1 MFKAVWPPSG
11 RLLMFTLAI
20 SAPSSLARADTQ
32 DLGALPEITITADRV
47 LEPVGQTGAAVTI
60 VPGADIAKYGANA
73 LNEALR
79 NVAGVDVTQSGGV
92 GSATELRLRGANPG
106 QTLVLMDG
114 VRIGD
119 PTSVDG
125 VLDFGNLSTVDIER
139 VEVLR
144 GPQSA
149 LYGSDAMGGV
159 VNIITKTGSATPHR
173 SVTVEAGSYGT
184 LSAQGLMSGAAGAWT
199 YALGVVALHSD
210 GFPRYGYRIDRP
222 LTLGDGVTPLP
233 PLPSGDPTDK
243 SGASGRFTYKLSDD
257 VTIDASLS
265 LFSNALRFD
274 NNFAFDPANV
284 FNANNHSKALIA
296 DGFLR
301 ATVDSFG
308 GALRNQFTLFGNVTQ
323 RDIWEQEGCFDAA
336 FTPFFCRSGYK
347 GDRYGAE
354 YQGDLKLGPFGALT
368 AGLRTETET
377 AATSQTPDPG
387 DGSFTAISARQVT
400 NSVFAEY
407 RFSPIKR
414 LDLTL
419 GGRIDSIESGPSFET
434 WRATAAYHIEETG
447 TKLRASAGTG
457 AKAPT
462 LYQRS
467 SLYGFAGLQAQQSF
481 GYDVGVDQ
489 SLYDGRLKVSA
500 SYFDTSYSNLIA
512 FANTP
517 NCTPAQVAS
526 GGGCYYNVGK
536 AKTSGF
542 ELSTDAVLSP
552 DVLHVRAA
560 YTYLDTRDLAA
571 NRMLFRVPL
580 NSATISLVYGGIP
593 KLEIEP
599 RLQLVDRRLDYNFP
613 TNVWLAPYAKLDV
626 LAHYKVNDNLTL
638 FGRVENLT
646 DTRYEEVYNF
656 GTAGRSAYAGLTYA
670 W

>member
-1 MFKAVWPPSG
+1 MFKAVWPPAG
-11 RLLMFTLAI
+11 RLLMLAAAL
-20 SAPSSLARADTQ
+20 SAPAGFALADTQ

-47 LEPVGQTGAAVTI
+47 PEPVGQAGAAVTI
-60 VPGADIAKYGANA
+60 IPAKEIVKYGNNA
-73 LNEALR
+73 LSEALR
-79 NVAGVDVTQSGGV
+79 DVAGVDVTQSGGF

-106 QTLVLMDG
+106 QTLILMDG

-119 PTSVDG
+119 PSSTDG
-125 VLDFGNLSTVDIER
+125 VLDFGNLSAIDIER

-159 VNIITKTGSATPHR
+159 VNIITRTGGETPHR

-184 LSAQGLMSGAAGAWT
+184 ISAQGLMSGASGPWT
-199 YALGVVALHSD
+199 YSLGVVDTHSD

-222 LTLGDGVTPLP
+222 LTIGDGVTPLP

-265 LFSNALRFD
+265 VFSNALRFD
-274 NNFAFDPANV
+274 NNFALDPTNV
-284 FNANNHSKALIA
+284 FNPNNHSKALVI
-296 DGFLR
+296 DGFVR
-301 ATVDSFG
+301 ATADSFG
-308 GALRNQFTLFGNVTQ
+308 GVLRNQLTLFGNVTQ

-387 DGSFTAISARQVT
+387 DGSFTAISARQVS
-400 NSVFAEY
+400 NSIFGEY
-407 RFSPIKR
+407 RFSPIRR

-419 GGRIDSIESGPSFET
+419 GGRIDAVEAGPTFET
-434 WRATAAYHIEETG
+434 WRATAAYHIDETG
-447 TKLRASAGTG
+447 TKLRASVGTG

-462 LYQRS
+462 LYQRY
-467 SLYGFAGLQAQQSF
+467 SLYGFAGLQVQQGF
-481 GYDVGVDQ
+481 GFDFGIDQ
-489 SLYDGRLKVSA
+489 SLWSDRLKLSA
-500 SYFDTSYSNLIA
+500 SYFDTSYNNLIA
-512 FANTP
+512 FANNP
-517 NCTPAQVAS
+517 NCTPAQIAS

-536 AKTSGF
+536 ARTSGV
-542 ELSTDAVLSP
+542 ELSADAALSP
-552 DVLHVRAA
+552 DVLRLRAV
-560 YTYLDTRDLAA
+560 YTYIDARDLDTSQL
-571 NRMLFRVPL
+571 LFRVPL
-580 NSATISLVYGGIP
+580 NSATFSLVYDGIRN
-593 KLEIEP
+593 LEIEP
-599 RLQLVDRRLDYNFP
+599 RLQLVDRRLDYNSP

-626 LAHYKVNDNLTL
+626 LAHYKFNDQLTL

-656 GTAGRSAYAGLTYA
+656 GTAGRSVYAGLTYA

>member
-257 VTIDASLS
+257 VTIDASKAHKR
-265 LFSNALRFD
+265 FSFMGMQGGWRDNALLSV
-274 NNFAFDPANV
+274 V
-284 FNANNHSKALIA
+284 FQYLRHFSLHLTQIR
-296 DGFLR
+296 GF
-301 ATVDSFG
+301 
-308 GALRNQFTLFGNVTQ
+308 
-323 RDIWEQEGCFDAA
+323 
-336 FTPFFCRSGYK
+336 
-347 GDRYGAE
+347 
-354 YQGDLKLGPFGALT
+354 
-368 AGLRTETET
+368 
-377 AATSQTPDPG
+377 
-387 DGSFTAISARQVT
+387 
-400 NSVFAEY
+400 
-407 RFSPIKR
+407 
-414 LDLTL
+414 
-419 GGRIDSIESGPSFET
+419 
-434 WRATAAYHIEETG
+434 
-447 TKLRASAGTG
+447 
-457 AKAPT
+457 
-462 LYQRS
+462 
-467 SLYGFAGLQAQQSF
+467 
-481 GYDVGVDQ
+481 
-489 SLYDGRLKVSA
+489 
-500 SYFDTSYSNLIA
+500 
-512 FANTP
+512 
-517 NCTPAQVAS
+517 
-526 GGGCYYNVGK
+526 
-536 AKTSGF
+536 
-542 ELSTDAVLSP
+542 
-552 DVLHVRAA
+552 
-560 YTYLDTRDLAA
+560 
-571 NRMLFRVPL
+571 
-580 NSATISLVYGGIP
+580 
-593 KLEIEP
+593 
-599 RLQLVDRRLDYNFP
+599 
-613 TNVWLAPYAKLDV
+613 
-626 LAHYKVNDNLTL
+626 
-638 FGRVENLT
+638 
-646 DTRYEEVYNF
+646 
-656 GTAGRSAYAGLTYA
+656 
-670 W
+670 